1 MKSLESYQSYINTA
15 LLNRLQCGDFDEPS
29 GLYEPCKYIL
39 QNGGKRVRASLVL
52 LASKMFSNNFEQ
64 SLPIALAF
72 ETFHNFTLIHD
83 DIMDKAPIRR
93 GIPTVHVKWD
103 ENTAILSGDA
113 VMIIAYRFFEESG
126 NFVPQLF
133 KLLNKTALEVCEG
146 QQYDIELEKASL
158 SDSIVN
164 ESMYLKMIELKTS
177 VLLAACLKAGA
188 IAGGASQEDA
198 NKIYE
203 VGRLIGV
210 AFQLQDDILDTYGN
224 QATFGKK
231 IGGDIRVNKKTY
243 LLIKALESLKNDK
256 KQQLKALMQ
265 LPESTNQIEK
275 FNNVVALYNE
285 ANVKEQT
292 KKLIQSYFN
301 NALHLVEEI
310 NVADSQKVELK
321 NFMSELLNREY

>member
-1 MKSLESYQSYINTA
+1 MKSLESYQSYINAT
-15 LLNRLQCGDFDEPS
+15 LLNRLQSGDFDEPS
-29 GLYEPCKYIL
+29 GLYEPCKFIL

-52 LASKMFSNNFEQ
+52 LATKMFSNKFEH

-93 GIPTVHVKWD
+93 GLPTVHVKWD

-188 IAGGASQEDA
+188 IAGGAMQEDA
-198 NKIYE
+198 DRMYE
-203 VGRLIGV
+203 IGRLIGV

-231 IGGDIRVNKKTY
+231 IGGDICVNKKTY
-243 LLIKALESLKNDK
+243 LLIKALETLKDDK
-256 KQQLKALMQ
+256 KQQLQALMQ
-265 LPESTNQIEK
+265 LPESANQTEK
-275 FNNVVALYNE
+275 FRNVVALYNE

>member
-1 MKSLESYQSYINTA
+1 MKSLESYQSFVNSA
-15 LLNRLQCGDFDEPS
+15 LLNRLQSADFEEPS

-52 LASKMFSNNFEQ
+52 LASKMFSNTFDQ
-64 SLPIALAF
+64 ALPIALAF

-126 NFVPQLF
+126 EFVPQLF
-133 KLLNKTALEVCEG
+133 RLLNKTALEVCEG

-158 SDSIVN
+158 VDSIVN

-188 IAGGASQEDA
+188 IVGGASQEDA
-198 NKIYE
+198 DRMYE
-203 VGRLIGV
+203 IGRLIGV

-224 QATFGKK
+224 EATFGKK

-243 LLIKALESLKNDK
+243 LLIKALQTLKSDK
-256 KQQLKALMQ
+256 KQELQALMQ
-265 LPESTNQIEK
+265 LPESANQIEK

-285 ANVKEQT
+285 VSVKDQT
-292 KKLIQSYFN
+292 KKLIQNYFN
-301 NALHLVEEI
+301 KALQLVSEI
-310 NVADSQKVELK
+310 AVSDSQKDELRL
-321 NFMSELLNREY
+321 FMNELLNREY